1 MRRLRDVCNDVVW
14 SHRTKVRDSTYL
26 DRIMTPT
33 VSHLAEQRLDL
44 IDKSCFVFGN
54 GVPILELDERGK
66 GVALIQRV
74 VILS

>member
-1 MRRLRDVCNDVVW
+1 M
-14 SHRTKVRDSTYL
+14 

-54 GVPILELDERGK
+54 GVPILELDERGQ
-66 GVALIQRV
+66 GVTLIQRV
-74 VILS
+74 VVLS